1 MSESSAALASS
12 ATAEPMFGEYQ
23 AKGFLSDYSK
33 WNYTKQA
40 MDDWALQLRVRLD
53 AAYGIAEKD

>member
-1 MSESSAALASS
+1 
-12 ATAEPMFGEYQ
+12 MFGEYQ